1 MTSSLFPTIFMKGWS
16 SINLY
21 CCLKSAVTQGED
33 KKEINLNNF
42 FSKKNIFQNKQSLE
56 SLEVLGPVSVLI
68 EFSAKPEVSSCYT
81 PYSSPLDVAVVS

>member
-21 CCLKSAVTQGED
+21 CCFLKSAVTQGED

-56 SLEVLGPVSVLI
+56 SLEVLGPVSVLV
-68 EFSAKPEVSSCYT
+68 EFSAKPEVSSRY
-81 PYSSPLDVAVVS
+81 PYNSPLDVAVVS

>member
-1 MTSSLFPTIFMKGWS
+1 MKGWS

-21 CCLKSAVTQGED
+21 CCFLKSAVTQGED

-68 EFSAKPEVSSCYT
+68 EFGGSSRYT
-81 PYSSPLDVAVVS
+81 PCSSPLDVAVVS